1 MTSAIEEVYL
11 ALSNLEIGGVK
22 SRNLGQVKLEIR
34 QADYPLRILLP
45 STRGEMSFVMIGSV
59 QKITWKIR
67 DLCLWAPVTAGE
79 VAQHA
84 GPMLDYVRGYL
95 EALRGLRGPTGQSY
109 VLGFSAQMGPV
120 LWGDVDAWAVDCNVT
135 VEEYV

>member
-11 ALSNLEIGGVK
+11 ALASMEIGGVR

-45 STRGEMSFVMIGSV
+45 STRGEMSFVMIGQI

-84 GPMLDYVRGYL
+84 GPMLDYVKGYL
-95 EALRGLRGPTGQSY
+95 AALKELRAPTGQSY
-109 VLGFSAQMGPV
+109 TLGFSAQMGPV
-120 LWGDVDAWAVDCNVT
+120 LWADVDAWAVDCNVT
-135 VEEYV
+135 VEEYI